1 MQLIGDLKNQVE
13 KANSKEE
20 AKEII
25 ADAGMMLT
33 DDELNMVTGGKSD
46 KGIVGICPECG
57 ELAFQIPLPN
67 GERQCDAC
75 GRTYDRELALQF
87 ESLFHRR

>member
-1 MQLIGDLKNQVE
+1 MQLIGDLKKQVE

-33 DDELNMVTGGKSD
+33 DDELNMVTGGKSNE
-46 KGIVGICPECG
+46 GIVGICPECG
-57 ELAFQIPLPN
+57 VLTFQIPLPN
-67 GERQCDAC
+67 GVRQCADC
-75 GRTYDRELALQF
+75 GRTYDRELAQF

>member
-33 DDELNMVTGGKSD
+33 DDELNMVTGGKND
-46 KGIVGICPECG
+46 GAIIGLCPECG
-57 ELAFQIPLPN
+57 ELAPQIPLPN
-67 GERQCDAC
+67 GLQQCRAC
-75 GRTYDRELALQF
+75 GRKYIRELAPF

>member
-1 MQLIGDLKNQVE
+1 MQLIGDLKKQVE

-33 DDELNMVTGGKSD
+33 DDELNMVTGGKRD
-46 KGIVGICPECG
+46 EGIVGICPECR
-57 ELAFQIPLPN
+57 ELARQIPLPN
-67 GERQCDAC
+67 GLRQCGAC
-75 GRTYDRELALQF
+75 GCTYDRKLALQF